1 MVIDYKS
8 ESYYLFGATKNDYL
22 YYYNYLRVQLT
33 DVLRA
38 FVNK

>member
-22 YYYNYLRVQLT
+22 YYYT
-33 DVLRA
+33 ITII
-38 FVNK
+38 